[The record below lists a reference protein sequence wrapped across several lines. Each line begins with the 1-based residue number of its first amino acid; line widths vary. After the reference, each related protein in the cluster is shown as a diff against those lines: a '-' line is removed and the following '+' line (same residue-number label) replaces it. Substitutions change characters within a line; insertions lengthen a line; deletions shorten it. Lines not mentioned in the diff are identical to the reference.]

1 MANTVNE
8 IARETL
14 TLALADIGVE
24 INDVLLPLLGSS
36 VTTIIL
42 DIKNGEVEKIRP
54 LYVVDK

>member
-8 IARETL
+8 IARGAL
-14 TLALADIGVE
+14 TTALTGLDVE
-24 INDVLLPLLGSS
+24 VNEVTLPLLGSS

-54 LYVVDK
+54 LLILEK